1 MSTSEVESSDVYW
14 VDRPGADGLR
24 FDLEGALRS
33 DRIEFWY
40 QPKIDLRQKR
50 LVGVEAFAR
59 FRNIDGQ
66 VLPASALLRDAPT
79 SAVIALTEKALVS
92 ALQTSVNLCEIGVDV
107 RLAINVSVAALNQ
120 LPIVDIVRKHRPQGG
135 KCMSLVF
142 DVSEHQVL
150 SSVGEMAK
158 ISGQLRR
165 CGFSVAVDDFGASVV
180 STLGDRDTWDKK
192 IERTFDAIAKLKD
205 VQFSELKLDRSLVKD
220 CGKDE
225 RRKEICKHIVD
236 LAHNFGSMAVGVGIE
251 RSSEMKTLQELRC
264 DIGQGY
270 LFGRP
275 MSEERFLMLLWDRG
289 VRSKRKEAQA
299 EAKAKAEAEV
309 EAEASQLAAAAI

>member
-1 MSTSEVESSDVYW
+1 MSTSEIEVSDVYW
-14 VDRPGADGLR
+14 VERAASGAPQ
-24 FDLEGALRS
+24 FDLSGALRD

-66 VLPASALLRDAPT
+66 VLPASELLRNAT
-79 SAVIALTEKALVS
+79 SADIVALTERALVS

-107 RLAINVSVAALNQ
+107 RLAINVSVAALNR
-120 LPIVDIVRKHRPQGG
+120 LPIVDIVRKYRPQGG
-135 KCMSLVF
+135 KCMNLVF

-150 SSVGEMAK
+150 NSVGEMAK

-165 CGFSVAVDDFGASVV
+165 CGFSVAVDDFGASVI
-180 STLGDRDTWDKK
+180 STLEDRSVWNEK
-192 IERTFDAIAKLKD
+192 IDRTFEAIAQLRD
-205 VQFSELKLDRSLVKD
+205 VQFSELKLDRTLVKD

-225 RRKEICKHIVD
+225 RRKEICKHVID
-236 LAHNFGSMAVGVGIE
+236 LAHNFGSTAVGVGIE
-251 RSSEMKTLQELRC
+251 QSSEMKTLQELRC

-289 VRSKRKEAQA
+289 VRSKRKEQPA
-299 EAKAKAEAEV
+299 E
-309 EAEASQLAAAAI
+309 SGSPQLAVAS